1 MKNRIVSLFLAA
13 TMVLGLCPVSI
24 RAEAASARY
33 GTGTGGICGRVE
45 AEQPSE

>member
-24 RAEAASARY
+24 RAEA
-33 GTGTGGICGRVE
+33 TGTGS
-45 AEQPSE
+45 A